1 MASSQKGAKLVNET
15 NSEKLTIQALKFTQ
29 WLKHWDNFQYSV
41 SPPDRK
47 PKPSMFI
54 FSMKASTLRSYSDVY
69 KRERSSTDAEGIQR
83 KRDEK
88 RTKRIQEFVQYG
100 YPYGD
105 LKESQRTPEKENLK
119 KPGWLPT
126 AIVVNILEPGDVRK
140 GKRALQGLTADVVEK
155 SGQCQILLPDPRKL
169 SAEDV
174 RPLEVID
181 GQHRLWAFE
190 DELDGDYELPV
201 VAFHGLDIAWQAYL
215 FWSINVSPKRI
226 NPSHAFD
233 LYPLLRNQAWLD
245 QTGDLTV
252 YREARAQEITEWLYK
267 HPDSVWK
274 DRINMLGESGAGR
287 VSQAAFVRSLTTAFF
302 GTGRGKAG
310 RYGLFQAAVSG
321 QEEPLSWTRSQ
332 QVALVL
338 EFWRL
343 VKDAIENGA
352 AGEWATAFLEAQPAR
367 DPFDDRSSMLN
378 QDMGVRAAHAVV
390 NDFLY
395 RSVEQWGLADWV
407 SEEFDETDTTEED
420 VSRSLQTLRDQKFYE
435 YLKELALELSN
446 FDWRS
451 LDGPGIRDNRDLELT
466 RRAYRGSGGYSLLTS
481 DIVRKLSK
489 SKKPSVADVA
499 ATFSAGGE

>member
-1 MASSQKGAKLVNET
+1 MNPKNNNLLSIN
-15 NSEKLTIQALKFTQ
+15 ALKFTQ
-29 WLKHWDNFQYSV
+29 WLDLWDGFEYSTT
-41 SPPDRK
+41 PPDRK
-47 PKPSMFI
+47 PKPSMFV
-54 FSMKASTLRSYSDVY
+54 FSMNASTLRSYSDVY
-69 KRERSSTDAEGIQR
+69 KRERSSDDVEGIQR

-105 LKESQRTPEKENLK
+105 LKENQRTLDKVTLR

-126 AIVVNILEPGDVRK
+126 AIVVNILEPGDQRK
-140 GKRALQGLTADVVEK
+140 GKQASQNLTAQVVEG
-155 SGQCQILLPDPRKL
+155 SGHCEILLPDL
-169 SAEDV
+169 SRFSHDDV
-174 RPLEVID
+174 RPFEVID

-190 DELDGDYELPV
+190 EEMDGQYELPV

-233 LYPLLRNQAWLD
+233 LYPLLRNQTWLE

-267 HPDSVWK
+267 HPDSAWK
-274 DRINMLGESGAGR
+274 NRINMLGESGAGR
-287 VSQAAFVRSLTTAFF
+287 VSQAAFVRSLTAAFF

-310 RYGLFQAAVSG
+310 RHGLFQAAIPG
-321 QEEPLSWTRSQ
+321 QDEPLSWTRSQ

-343 VKDAIENGA
+343 MQIAIGDLSNEEWVA
-352 AGEWATAFLEAQPAR
+352 AFSGSEPAR
-367 DPFDDRSSMLN
+367 DAFDDRSSMLN

-390 NDFLY
+390 NDVLY
-395 RSVEQWGLADWV
+395 RSIENWSLSEWM

-420 VSRSLQTLRDQKFYE
+420 VSRSLVTLRNQKFYSKFRD
-435 YLKELALELSN
+435 LTTELVR

-451 LDGPGIRDNRDLELT
+451 LDGPGVRENRDLELV
-466 RRAYRGSGGYSLLTS
+466 RRAYRGSGGYTLLTN
-481 DIVRKLSK
+481 DIMQKLAEAK
-489 SKKPSVADVA
+489 SQAIAGVASEI
-499 ATFSAGGE
+499 SADGK

>member
-1 MASSQKGAKLVNET
+1 MSVQ
-15 NSEKLTIQALKFTQ
+15 NSKDSIIQALKFTQ
-29 WLKHWDNFQYSV
+29 WLEIWDGFEYSRN
-41 SPPDRK
+41 PPDRK
-47 PKPSMFI
+47 PKPSMYI

-105 LKESQRTPEKENLK
+105 LKENQRTLDKVALR

-126 AIVVNILEPGDVRK
+126 AIVVNILEPGNRRK
-140 GKRALQGLTADVVEK
+140 GKHASQDLTAEVIEK
-155 SGQCQILLPDPRKL
+155 SGQYQIQLPDINNFSPD
-169 SAEDV
+169 DV
-174 RPLEVID
+174 RPFEVID

-190 DELDGDYELPV
+190 EEMDGNYELPV

-233 LYPLLRNQAWLD
+233 LYPLLRNQTWLE

-252 YREARAQEITEWLYK
+252 YREARAQEIAEWLYK

-287 VSQAAFVRSLTTAFF
+287 VSQAAFVRSLTAAFF

-310 RYGLFQAAVSG
+310 RYGLFQAAVPG

-343 VKDAIENGA
+343 VKKAIEEGA
-352 AGEWATAFLEAQPAR
+352 AGEWAAAFREMQPER

-395 RSVEQWGLADWV
+395 HSVEKKGLANWV
-407 SEEFDETDTTEED
+407 SEEFDETDTTEAD
-420 VSRSLQTLRDQKFYE
+420 VSMSLHTLRDQDFYGF
-435 YLKELALELSN
+435 LKDLAFELTS

-451 LDGPGIRDNRDLELT
+451 LDGPGVRDDRELELT
-466 RRAYRGSGGYSLLTS
+466 RRAYRGSGGYTLLTK
-481 DIVRKLSK
+481 DIVRKLSNSQK
-489 SKKPSVADVA
+489 QSVIDVA

>member
-1 MASSQKGAKLVNET
+1 
-15 NSEKLTIQALKFTQ
+15 
-29 WLKHWDNFQYSV
+29 
-41 SPPDRK
+41 
-47 PKPSMFI
+47 MFI
-54 FSMKASTLRSYSDVY
+54 FSMNASTLRSYSDVY
-69 KRERSSTDAEGIQR
+69 KRERNSVDAEGIQR
-83 KRDEK
+83 IRDEK
-88 RTKRIQEFVQYG
+88 RTERIQEFVQYG

-105 LKESQRTPEKENLK
+105 LKENQRTLDKVALR

-126 AIVVNILEPGDVRK
+126 AIVVNILEPGDVRR
-140 GKRALQGLTADVVEK
+140 GKQASQGLTAEVLEN
-155 SGQCQILLPDPRKL
+155 SGQYLIQLPDLGQFSKDDL
-169 SAEDV
+169 
-174 RPLEVID
+174 RPFEVID

-190 DELDGDYELPV
+190 EQLAGDYELPV

-233 LYPLLRNQAWLD
+233 LYPLLRNQAWLE

-274 DRINMLGESGAGR
+274 NRINMLGESGAGR
-287 VSQAAFVRSLTTAFF
+287 VSQAAFVRSLTAAFF

-310 RYGLFQAAVSG
+310 RYGLFQAATPG

-343 VKDAIENGA
+343 VKKAIDDGEAGDWADAFTGA
-352 AGEWATAFLEAQPAR
+352 EPER

-395 RSVEQWGLADWV
+395 CSVEQWQLTDWV
-407 SEEFDETDTTEED
+407 AEEFDETDTTEED
-420 VSRSLQTLRDQKFYE
+420 VSRALVTLRDQAFYVPF
-435 YLKELALELSN
+435 KELVLALTL

-451 LDGPGIRDNRDLELT
+451 LDGPGVRDNRDLELT
-466 RRAYRGSGGYSLLTS
+466 RRAYRGSGGYTLLTN
-481 DIVRKLSK
+481 DIIRELSTSQSK
-489 SKKPSVADVA
+489 SVAKMA
-499 ATFSAGGE
+499 QTISTGGE

>member
-1 MASSQKGAKLVNET
+1 MSSAN
-15 NSEKLTIQALKFTQ
+15 NAPPTISALKFTQ
-29 WLKHWDNFQYSV
+29 WLNNWDGFAYSMN
-41 SPPDRK
+41 PPDRK

-54 FSMKASTLRSYSDVY
+54 FSMNASTLRSYSDVY
-69 KRERSSTDAEGIQR
+69 KRERNNVVAEGIQR

-88 RTKRIQEFVQYG
+88 RTERIQEFVQYG

-105 LKESQRTPEKENLK
+105 LKENQRTLDKVALR

-126 AIVVNILEPGDVRK
+126 AIVVNILEPGNIRR
-140 GKRALQGLTADVVEK
+140 GKQATQGLTAKVQES
-155 SGQCQILLPDPRKL
+155 SGQYQIQMPDLGKFSQDDL
-169 SAEDV
+169 
-174 RPLEVID
+174 RPFEVID

-190 DELDGDYELPV
+190 GQLDGDYELPV

-233 LYPLLRNQAWLD
+233 LYPLLRNQAWLE

-274 DRINMLGESGAGR
+274 NRINMLGESGAGR
-287 VSQAAFVRSLTTAFF
+287 VSQAAFVRSLTAAFF

-310 RYGLFQAAVSG
+310 RYGLFQAAPRG

-332 QVALVL
+332 PVALVL

-343 VKDAIENGA
+343 VKEAIDNGEAGDWADAFSGA
-352 AGEWATAFLEAQPAR
+352 ELR
-367 DPFDDRSSMLN
+367 KDPFDDRSSMLN

-395 RSVEQWGLADWV
+395 HSVASLQLVDWV
-407 SEEFDETDTTEED
+407 AEEFDETNTTEED
-420 VSRSLQTLRDQKFYE
+420 VSRSLKTLRNQAFYD
-435 YLKELALELSN
+435 YFKALALALTR

-451 LDGPGIRDNRDLELT
+451 LDGPGVRDNRDLELT
-466 RRAYRGSGGYSLLTS
+466 RRAYRGSGGYTLLTN
-481 DIVRKLSK
+481 DIIRDLTTSQ
-489 SKKPSVADVA
+489 SANVAKMA
-499 ATFSAGGE
+499 QTISAGGE

>member
-1 MASSQKGAKLVNET
+1 MNK
-15 NSEKLTIQALKFTQ
+15 NSGQAPTINALKFTQ
-29 WLKHWDNFQYSV
+29 WLDIWDGFEYSTN
-41 SPPDRK
+41 PPDRK

-54 FSMKASTLRSYSDVY
+54 FSMNASTLRSYSDVY
-69 KRERSSTDAEGIQR
+69 KRERNSVDAEGIQR

-88 RTKRIQEFVQYG
+88 RTERIQEFVQYG

-105 LKESQRTPEKENLK
+105 LKENQRTLDKVALR

-126 AIVVNILEPGDVRK
+126 AIVVNILEPGDVRR
-140 GKRALQGLTADVVEK
+140 GKQASQGLTAQVQEN
-155 SGQCQILLPDPRKL
+155 SGQYQIQLPDL
-169 SAEDV
+169 GQFSQDDV
-174 RPLEVID
+174 RPFEVID

-190 DELDGDYELPV
+190 EQLDGDYELPV

-233 LYPLLRNQAWLD
+233 LYPLLRNQAWLE

-274 DRINMLGESGAGR
+274 NRINMLGESGAGR
-287 VSQAAFVRSLTTAFF
+287 VSQAAFVRSLTAAFF

-310 RYGLFQAAVSG
+310 RYGLFQAATPG

-343 VKDAIENGA
+343 VKEAIDDGEAGDWADAFTGA
-352 AGEWATAFLEAQPAR
+352 EPDR

-395 RSVEQWGLADWV
+395 RSVDQWQLADWV
-407 SEEFDETDTTEED
+407 AEEFDETDTTEED
-420 VSRSLQTLRDQKFYE
+420 VSRALVTLRDQAFYVPF
-435 YLKELALELSN
+435 KELALALTR

-451 LDGPGIRDNRDLELT
+451 LDGPGVRDNRDLELT
-466 RRAYRGSGGYSLLTS
+466 RRAYRGSGGYTLLTN
-481 DIVRKLSK
+481 DIIRELNTSQ
-489 SKKPSVADVA
+489 SESVAKMA
-499 ATFSAGGE
+499 QTISTGGE

>member
-1 MASSQKGAKLVNET
+1 MHKVN
-15 NSEKLTIQALKFTQ
+15 ALKFTQ
-29 WLKHWDNFQYSV
+29 WLDIWDGFEYSTT
-41 SPPDRK
+41 PPDRK
-47 PKPSMFI
+47 PKTSMLV
-54 FSMKASTLRSYSDVY
+54 FSMNASTLRSYSDVY
-69 KRERSSTDAEGIQR
+69 KRERTSDDAEGIQR

-105 LKESQRTPEKENLK
+105 LKDNQRTLDKVTLR

-126 AIVVNILEPGDVRK
+126 AIVVNILEPGDWRK
-140 GKRALQGLTADVVEK
+140 GKQASQKLTAEVVQD
-155 SGQCQILLPDPRKL
+155 SGQYQILLPDLCTFSKDDL
-169 SAEDV
+169 
-174 RPLEVID
+174 RPFEVID

-190 DELDGDYELPV
+190 EKMDGDYELPV
-201 VAFHGLDIAWQAYL
+201 VAFCGLDIAWQAYL

-233 LYPLLRNQAWLD
+233 LYPLLRNQAWLE

-267 HPDSVWK
+267 HPDSVWRN
-274 DRINMLGESGAGR
+274 RINMLGESGAGR
-287 VSQAAFVRSLTTAFF
+287 VSQAAFVRSLTAAFF
-302 GTGRGKAG
+302 GTGRGKVG
-310 RYGLFQAAVSG
+310 RYGLFQASVPG
-321 QEEPLSWTRSQ
+321 QDEPLSWTRSQ

-343 VKDAIENGA
+343 VKEAIDKGV
-352 AGEWATAFLEAQPAR
+352 AGNWANAFLEAEPKR

-395 RSVEQWGLADWV
+395 RAAEKLELTNWT

-420 VSRSLQTLRDQKFYE
+420 VSRALQTLRAQRFYDSFKG
-435 YLKELALELSN
+435 LAFELTG

-451 LDGPGIRDNRDLELT
+451 LDGPGVRESRELELT
-466 RRAYRGSGGYSLLTS
+466 RRAYRGSGGYTLLTN
-481 DIVRKLSK
+481 DIFRKLLS
-489 SKKPSVADVA
+489 SQNNNVLDMASTFPSGDV
-499 ATFSAGGE
+499 